1 MTSSHFSLN
10 CPPLYSDFF
19 PAFHFH
25 SPHPSYCT
33 LMTSYFKRPRIM
45 AHPRLAW
52 DFFLGKRAVAHPHC
66 SDMPSLTLWRR
77 LNGTDQLHLKKS
89 LDRVTVIGWARHRQ
103 NQIVQN
109 YISKENSPEA
119 LSNGEGDT
127 LIRGKEHCQTDMSTL
142 GWLPQSSV
150 KIVYCK
156 TTTTQISGVSHLK
169 WTFILSLSIAELL
182 KYQPRRLNSLIK
194 GF

>member
-10 CPPLYSDFF
+10 YPPLYSDFF

-33 LMTSYFKRPRIM
+33 LMTSYFKRQRIT

-52 DFFLGKRAVAHPHC
+52 GFFLCKRAVTHPHC
-66 SDMPSLTLWRR
+66 SHMPALTLWRR
-77 LNGTDQLHLKKS
+77 LNGTDQLHLKKT
-89 LDRVTVIGWARHRQ
+89 LDPIMVIGWARHRQ

-119 LSNGEGDT
+119 LSREILWLEENSTAKLTCLQSLPGPWDACSR
-127 LIRGKEHCQTDMSTL
+127 LI
-142 GWLPQSSV
+142 WP
-150 KIVYCK
+150 
-156 TTTTQISGVSHLK
+156 
-169 WTFILSLSIAELL
+169 WPLSLWNQNYLINNSI
-182 KYQPRRLNSLIK
+182 I
-194 GF
+194 